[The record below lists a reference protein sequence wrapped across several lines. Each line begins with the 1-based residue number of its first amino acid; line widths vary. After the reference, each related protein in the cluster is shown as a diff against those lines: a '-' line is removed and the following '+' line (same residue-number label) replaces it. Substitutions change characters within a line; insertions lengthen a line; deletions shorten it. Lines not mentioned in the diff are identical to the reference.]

1 MLNKAKL
8 FEQTLPVE
16 QQAAAQ
22 VYVKT
27 MERILEKGDV
37 FIQTEQT
44 RVENILKGKLSIDKK
59 QSMEKKRN
67 ILQSFS
73 YKDEL

>member
-1 MLNKAKL
+1 M
-8 FEQTLPVE
+8 FEQTLPE
-16 QQAAAQ
+16 QQRTAAQ

-44 RVENILKGKLSIDKK
+44 RVENILKGKLSVDKK